1 MLSKHTSDLQRQVSL
16 ILLHRWNL
24 KTHKSNRRTIKIV
37 TKGMREQEKRDREEA
52 GQYDQNVFY
61 VH

>member
-37 TKGMREQEKRDREEA
+37 TKGMREQEKREREEA